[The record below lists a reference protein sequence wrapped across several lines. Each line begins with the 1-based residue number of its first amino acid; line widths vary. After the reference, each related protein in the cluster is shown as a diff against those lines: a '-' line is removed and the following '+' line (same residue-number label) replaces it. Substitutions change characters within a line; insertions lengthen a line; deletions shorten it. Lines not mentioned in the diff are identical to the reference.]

1 MIDKSGELKGT
12 EAELPLL
19 EMILQRRDKINEHL
33 QEGSRGK
40 HAHTIGSSL
49 TRMPHQK
56 HRWNGEEQTPSGTA
70 EKSITTDSHDQ
81 VESSKSVPLE
91 TLTGNNDQSGVFIG
105 IITKA
110 RIQIHLTQIFSL
122 PELLLT

>member
-33 QEGSRGK
+33 QEGSCGK

-49 TRMPHQK
+49 ARMPHQK
-56 HRWNGEEQTPSGTA
+56 HSHHGKEQTPRGTA
-70 EKSITTDSHDQ
+70 KNLLPHTLVTKWDS
-81 VESSKSVPLE
+81 
-91 TLTGNNDQSGVFIG
+91 
-105 IITKA
+105 
-110 RIQIHLTQIFSL
+110 
-122 PELLLT
+122 